1 MWDSPGAGVTGDLE
15 KIDVDAGNQTWVI
28 WKSNTGSSLLSPLS
42 RPLFEHFKLTCF
54 VVGLICKYFLPFHKL
69 PFYGTCYD
77 VALSGLK
84 LGVLSLWNYRS
95 KPSQPFTFQFQECFI
110 SFLVIHLTP
119 THHKVSNS
127 KLRKK
132 ERNSYHETFWLCPLQ
147 GNKSCKNYSWSPP
160 FLAPSIASESAFFLF
175 T

>member
-1 MWDSPGAGVTGDLE
+1 MWDSPGAGVTCNLE
-15 KIDVDAGNQTWVI
+15 KLDVDAGNQTWVI

-54 VVGLICKYFLPFHKL
+54 VVGLICKSFLPFHKL

-77 VALSGLK
+77 VAQSGLK

-110 SFLVIHLTP
+110 SFLIIHLTP

-127 KLRKK
+127 KLRTK
-132 ERNSYHETFWLCPLQ
+132 ERNSYHETF
-147 GNKSCKNYSWSPP
+147 
-160 FLAPSIASESAFFLF
+160 
-175 T
+175 